1 MSLITWMPDELRSE
15 IHSWSGKAW
24 RFVEPFHLIA
34 TNKIVNPEFQSE
46 LEELIDEYKPRI
58 PIECE
63 GLNFQLYTPFRYF
76 PTPRGSRFRS
86 PKQVEGVWYGAEHET
101 TALSEVVYHR
111 LMTLN
116 HSTKISFPKGP
127 IYFTSYTANI
137 STNRMIDLTSGK
149 MLKYSEQW
157 MDKTKYD
164 FCQEFANEVRK
175 IQVELIRYS
184 SVRDLEHRANLAV
197 LSCKA
202 FATPQPLD
210 QHTWRVYLNR
220 NEVVAVREF
229 PNSTVRFDNSDFI
242 DMD

>member
-1 MSLITWMPDELRSE
+1 MSSITWIPEELQSE
-15 IHSWSGKAW
+15 IRIWNGKAW
-24 RFVEPFHLIA
+24 RFVEPFHQIA
-34 TNKIVNPEFQSE
+34 TNKIVNPEFQPE
-46 LEELIDEYKPRI
+46 LEEMIDDYKPQL

-63 GLNFQLYTPFRYF
+63 GLNFQLYTPFRYLPF
-76 PTPRGSRFRS
+76 PRGSRFRS
-86 PKQVEGVWYGAEHET
+86 PKQVEGVWYGAEHES

-111 LMTLN
+111 LVTLKQ
-116 HSTKISFPKGP
+116 STNISIPKGP

-149 MLKYSEQW
+149 LSKYSEKW
-157 MDKTKYD
+157 MNSNNYD

-202 FATPQPLD
+202 FATPHPID
-210 QHTWRVYLNR
+210 QHTWRIYFSHD
-220 NEVVAVREF
+220 EVEAVREF
-229 PNSTVRFDNSDFI
+229 PNSTIKFHNSDFVEI
-242 DMD
+242 D